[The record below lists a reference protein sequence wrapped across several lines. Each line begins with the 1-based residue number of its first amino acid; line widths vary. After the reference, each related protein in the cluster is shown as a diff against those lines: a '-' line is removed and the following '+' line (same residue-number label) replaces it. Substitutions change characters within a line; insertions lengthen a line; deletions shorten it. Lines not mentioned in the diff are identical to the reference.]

1 MRVTCPL
8 AGTTLRLP
16 PAPRVVS
23 LVSSATEVL
32 QALGRLELVVGVTP
46 YCARYVPGLPAPV
59 VADYLEADPAALR
72 AVAPDLVLACDGV
85 QLPLARRLA
94 AAGLPV
100 YVLPVPTSRFGLLEN
115 LITVGGLVGELAG
128 ARALADRLERE
139 AAALLAAAPAHRPRT
154 YVELW
159 LGRHARR
166 PGGRTFVH
174 DIVTLAGCDH
184 LGGGQV
190 EAFSP
195 LDLAAAAAGRPELVV
210 FFSEPEHP
218 VDGAALVRE
227 RGWAAAFAPRVVS
240 CGVERGRNLIHDGPS
255 FLETAR
261 WLAGMVRGA
270 PLPRR

>member
-1 MRVTCPL
+1 
-8 AGTTLRLP
+8 
-16 PAPRVVS
+16 
-23 LVSSATEVL
+23 
-32 QALGRLELVVGVTP
+32 
-46 YCARYVPGLPAPV
+46 
-59 VADYLEADPAALR
+59 
-72 AVAPDLVLACDGV
+72 VAPDLVLACDGV

-115 LITVGGLVGELAG
+115 LLTIGGLAGRLAE
-128 ARALADRLERE
+128 ARAMADRLERE
-139 AAALLAAAPAHRPRT
+139 AAALLAAAPPARPRT

-166 PGGRTFVH
+166 PGGRSFVH

-190 EAFSP
+190 EGYAP
-195 LDLAAAAAGRPELVV
+195 LDLAESAAARPELVV
-210 FFSEPEHP
+210 VFSEPEHP

-227 RGWAAAFAPRVVS
+227 RGWSAAFAPRVVS

-255 FLETAR
+255 FLKAAR
-261 WLAGMVRGA
+261 WLAGEVRA
-270 PLPRR
+270 ART